1 MEKIDSARL
10 VERTVKYLQDIGL
23 VKDEKDIEG
32 LALRNVV
39 SQNKDSEVVK
49 RGLAE
54 LEA

>member
-1 MEKIDSARL
+1 MVSAQSELETEELARRMEKIDSARL

-39 SQNKDSEVVK
+39 S
-49 RGLAE
+49 
-54 LEA
+54 